1 MHRPNLLAVGLLCP
15 ALLLILLAFLLP
27 LVTNLATA
35 VRDPELS
42 ETLPR
47 SAAMLR
53 EWDGAELPGEGVFA
67 SVARELS
74 AAEADRRVGSLA
86 QRLNFERSGLRSLLL
101 RTARANLAAPYK
113 AAMTALDARWAEPSL
128 WRMLRRDAAGFTP
141 LYLLRAVDLDVGD
154 AGTVVALGP
163 EQAIFR
169 PLFARTFEIGVVVTL
184 LSVLFGYPAAYAL
197 ATVSAGWARVGLALV
212 LVLVPF
218 WISILVR
225 STAWFILL
233 QRDGPVNAALLASGL
248 VSQPLRLIF
257 TRFAVYLAM
266 THVLLPFLILPL
278 YGTMRRI
285 DPAYLRAAAS
295 LGASGPQRFLRVY
308 LPLTLPG
315 VATGALVVFMLSIG
329 FYITPA
335 LVGGNGDQMV
345 SAFIAQYANVEIN
358 WGMAAALAVVLL
370 ALTGVVVGVS
380 RALLPRGPMMGRL

>member
-1 MHRPNLLAVGLLCP
+1 LHRPNLLAVGLVCP
-15 ALLLILLAFLLP
+15 ALLLILLAFMLP
-27 LVTNLATA
+27 LASNLATA

-53 EWDGAELPGEGVFA
+53 DWDGAGLPGESVFA

-86 QRLNFERSGLRSLLL
+86 RRLNFERSGLRSLLL
-101 RTARANLAAPYK
+101 RTARADLAAPYR
-113 AAMTALDARWAEPSL
+113 AAMTALDARWAELSL

-141 LYLLRAVDLDVGD
+141 LYLLRSVDLDVGETG
-154 AGTVVALGP
+154 AVVALGP

-169 PLFARTFEIGVVVTL
+169 DLFARTFEIGLVVTL
-184 LSVLFGYPAAYAL
+184 LCVLFGYPAAYVL
-197 ATVSAGWARVGLALV
+197 ATAPAGWARVGLA

-233 QRDGPVNAALLASGL
+233 QRDGPVNGALLASGL
-248 VSQPLRLIF
+248 ISQPLRLIF

-295 LGASGPQRFLRVY
+295 LGATGPQRFLRVY

-315 VATGALVVFMLSIG
+315 VATGALVVFMLSVG

-370 ALTGVVVGVS
+370 ALTGVVVGVA

>member
-1 MHRPNLLAVGLLCP
+1 MHRPNLLAIGLLCP
-15 ALLLILLAFLLP
+15 AFLLIALVFVLP
-27 LVTNLATA
+27 IATDLATA

-42 ETLPR
+42 ATLPK

-53 EWDGAELPGEGVFA
+53 AWNGDGVPEEAVFT

-74 AAEADRRVGSLA
+74 AAEADQRIGPVAR
-86 QRLNFERSGLRSLLL
+86 RLNFERSGLRSLLL
-101 RTARANLAAPYK
+101 RTARAKLSAPYA
-113 AAMTALDARWAEPSL
+113 AAMTALDPRWSEPSL

-141 LYLLRAVDLDVGD
+141 LYLLRAVDLDIGE
-154 AGTVVALGP
+154 GGRPVALGP
-163 EQAIFR
+163 DQAIFR
-169 PLFARTFEIGVVVTL
+169 DLFARTFEISVVVTL
-184 LSVLFGYPAAYAL
+184 LCVLFGYPAAYAL
-197 ATVSAGWARVGLALV
+197 TTVSAGWARIGLA

-233 QRDGPVNAALLASGL
+233 QRDGPVNSALLAMGL
-248 VSQPLRLIF
+248 IAQPLQLIF

-266 THVLLPFLILPL
+266 VHVLLPFLILPL
-278 YGTMRRI
+278 YGAMRRI

-308 LPLTLPG
+308 LPMTMPG
-315 VATGALVVFMLSIG
+315 VAAGALIVFMLSVG

-335 LVGGNGDQMV
+335 LVGGSGDQMV
-345 SAFIAQYANVEIN
+345 SAFIADYANVDIN

-370 ALTGVVVGVS
+370 VLTAGLVGIT
-380 RALLPRGPMMGRL
+380 RLLLPRTPVTGRV